1 MSLYTDETVQI
12 ELEEADWSQLL
23 DEYDYSRPQRGELR
37 DGLIMQKEDNGV
49 LVSIGTKREGVIPW
63 QDVRQM
69 GDNYM
74 DTLHVGEPIQVYV
87 QDPENKDGE
96 LILSLTMVQVAKDW
110 ESASGLFS
118 DGGIVRCKVVGFNK
132 GGLLVQ
138 FNHIRG
144 FVPASQVAQLHG
156 RTAAEERQQALQRM
170 VNQEI
175 PLKVIEVDRER
186 NRLVFSERSATQE
199 WRKAQKQRLLSELQA
214 GDILQG
220 RVNQLTNFGAFID
233 LGGADGLAHISE
245 LSWQRVN
252 NPREVLSPG
261 QEVKVVVV
269 EIDRE
274 RERIGLSL
282 RKLQDNPWD
291 TIDQRYSLGQLI
303 TGPVTNVTPFG
314 AFVQVEEA
322 VEGLIHA
329 SELDV
334 DPQTQ
339 PSEVLKS
346 GQEITAKVISLDRQR
361 QRMGLSLRRVTEDTQ
376 EEDGDSANAEDE
388 QLEAPD
394 TTTTDEQLEAPDTT
408 EKPENVPTTETH
420 AEETHAEPT
429 EDDALTPPIEEQQI
443 EEPVAVAVAQAET
456 PAQEP
461 EQQQQNTAHT
471 EEQEQEPATTLM
483 ETAVGTMPV
492 AVAAPTTGDAQHDS
506 TTSTT
511 THLQEAAV
519 GQAERTESAPDT
531 NGHSDNGNGN
541 LALTSEHEALATTV
555 STSQTN
561 GESATTSVVETKKD
575 AQQDSSVSHGTIHA
589 NVTETVGAP
598 TSE

>member
-1 MSLYTDETVQI
+1 MSLEVDQVAQQEQDF
-12 ELEEADWSQLL
+12 EEMDWSLLL

-37 DGLIMQKEDNGV
+37 DGLIMQIEENGI

-63 QDVRQM
+63 HDVRQM
-69 GDNYM
+69 NEEYVNSLRVGDS
-74 DTLHVGEPIQVYV
+74 IQVYV
-87 QDPENKDGE
+87 QDPENKEGD

-110 ESASGLFS
+110 ENALLLHDNG
-118 DGGIVRCKVVGFNK
+118 DIVRCKVVGFNK

-175 PLKVIEVDRER
+175 PLKVIEVDRDR

-199 WRKAQKQRLLSELQA
+199 WRKAQKQRLLTELQS
-214 GDILQG
+214 GDILSG

-252 NPREVLSPG
+252 HPREVLSPG
-261 QEVKVVVV
+261 QEVKVIVV

-282 RKLQDNPWD
+282 RKLQENPWE
-291 TIDQRYSLGQLI
+291 TIDQRYTLGQLI

-339 PSEVLKS
+339 PSDVLQPS
-346 GQEITAKVISLDRQR
+346 QVVTAKVISLDRQR
-361 QRMGLSLRRVTEDTQ
+361 QRMGLSLRRVTEDQ
-376 EEDGDSANAEDE
+376 NEEGASEGEGSSTEEKAESNASA
-388 QLEAPD
+388 P
-394 TTTTDEQLEAPDTT
+394 
-408 EKPENVPTTETH
+408 TETPETK
-420 AEETHAEPT
+420 ASTEEQSVAVGEETPANKADEGSAPSEEPT
-429 EDDALTPPIEEQQI
+429 AETT
-443 EEPVAVAVAQAET
+443 EEPVAETTEQVASNENEQEVASPDGETSTSDTTPSTSET
-456 PAQEP
+456 PLVSEDSEP
-461 EQQQQNTAHT
+461 KSEPT
-471 EEQEQEPATTLM
+471 EESAESST
-483 ETAVGTMPV
+483 
-492 AVAAPTTGDAQHDS
+492 PTTSDETSGSGDG
-506 TTSTT
+506 
-511 THLQEAAV
+511 E
-519 GQAERTESAPDT
+519 
-531 NGHSDNGNGN
+531 
-541 LALTSEHEALATTV
+541 V
-555 STSQTN
+555 SSQ
-561 GESATTSVVETKKD
+561 
-575 AQQDSSVSHGTIHA
+575 
-589 NVTETVGAP
+589 
-598 TSE
+598 